1 MATSPLQ
8 KPLKATK
15 SYKAMKPI
23 PDQILLTKEDSA
35 WIIRL
40 IFNNKREPVS
50 LAVSDPSSIPGIIKN
65 VLKGS
70 YA

>member
-1 MATSPLQ
+1 
-8 KPLKATK
+8 
-15 SYKAMKPI
+15 MKPI